1 MTIPTDSNREQRCSC
16 LSKLLIISNESPVL
30 NFFSPFSLLSPFL
43 FLILFF
49 LSAFSSFFFI
59 PFVVPIESNFTVQQ
73 DRYVRPSNQQY
84 SDFLKY
90 LSFPMSSGSIMMV
103 SLLLTIPFLSFIIFK
118 YPLIRSRHRILT
130 PFPVGSTDAVA
141 QFLLALLSLIIPIC
155 RNTLRPRRH

>member
-1 MTIPTDSNREQRCSC
+1 MFPSFFCQSIGELRGGGRLTVSKNNYKKRKCKGRNLTSSSSIPTDSKREQRCSC

-30 NFFSPFSLLSPFL
+30 NSFSPFSLLPPFL

-90 LSFPMSSGSIMMV
+90 LSFPMSSGS
-103 SLLLTIPFLSFIIFK
+103 
-118 YPLIRSRHRILT
+118 
-130 PFPVGSTDAVA
+130 A
-141 QFLLALLSLIIPIC
+141 
-155 RNTLRPRRH
+155 